1 MSGRFSL
8 EQIAADLAAGS
19 LISGVVVQRLNIS
32 PFRVKR
38 GNSTLCSTLSTLSTR
53 HGSSL
58 SHGLLL
64 YSFGKTVRETMAAIR
79 LCSLRSS
86 LVFSP
91 LSPFRET
98 LFRERGASIEEVERC
113 AAISRTRFRDRS
125 RKFRLIHA
133 RLAIF
138 PGDKYSRR
146 D

>member
-38 GNSTLCSTLSTLSTR
+38 GNSTLCSLHPLHPAR
-53 HGSSL
+53 ILFIARSSA
-58 SHGLLL
+58 LLL
-64 YSFGKTVRETMAAIR
+64 RKNRPRDNGSDT
-79 LCSLRSS
+79 SL
-86 LVFSP
+86 LPPQLACFFP